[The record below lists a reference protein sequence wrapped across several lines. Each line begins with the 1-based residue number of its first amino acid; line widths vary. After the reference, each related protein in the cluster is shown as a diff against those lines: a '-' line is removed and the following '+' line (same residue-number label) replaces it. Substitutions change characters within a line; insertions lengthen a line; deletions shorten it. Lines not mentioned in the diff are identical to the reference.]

1 MQHKNIKRL
10 SLSLVAL
17 PLLLLSGC
25 GDSGDSVDS
34 AKAESGLKNSSF
46 YLSPQSVTA
55 DLTDIDSGK
64 REVDQNG
71 VLSFEL
77 EDNLP
82 VDIKA
87 LQTDIHYS
95 SIAGKGSL
103 GKGWRTSFDASLD
116 TSVDYDSL
124 LVKSDQ
130 YSSAQAACE
139 KGFSDIKDTL
149 YRGLLSDA
157 VAVYNASNSSCS
169 INRDNGTV
177 ASFEI
182 WDKDGVIGDSHA
194 VTKPNGDILIFSKDS
209 SGKYL
214 ALDQGI
220 EVQLFEAEG
229 DILEYVSAD
238 NKKYSFDKEGKL
250 IRLMVDGKVA
260 NLEYKDDKI
269 VKVSNQVGVDIVFSY
284 DNDKL
289 SEIAY
294 LDNKLTFNYQGANL
308 LSISRLVSNQK
319 VLDLV
324 DMDKISQEDL
334 NSTDLERNNTET
346 YTSVQS
352 ELGQFSYN
360 ENGLIVKISKDG
372 FSKIIGEEE
381 LSNSTK
387 GITFTKEFSYDDL
400 GRVIAQDA
408 TSTGPSLSEEKHTD
422 YIYEN
427 DMFEILSG
435 DESLKEFYDVVN
447 SIQVVKSSEDSM
459 SEKIMSHDENGRVIK
474 VTLAPYA
481 SPASFE
487 INYKYND
494 RGQRI
499 TLDGFDSETGI
510 KTISVREFDPI
521 FNKVTK
527 FQSGNQTVVSKYSAN
542 GQIVKKEIY
551 KGLGLASS
559 ASYSYDRNGFPES
572 RIDNLSKK
580 TKSFTV
586 SKTGKSKQSTAHI
599 HPPRP
604 GTHNNVGWS
613 QATGFISAKNSATTV
628 TFVEGAKTT
637 SYGPVGNFLN
647 LYYNRTLSRINYFHW
662 EMLDGSSSGFFKA
675 TPYQNPF
682 NKQQNTKQL
691 IVVGHS
697 FGGDSSVEALSKTID
712 STNPDLL
719 ITVDPVGQD
728 SRSSYVKSKTKRW
741 IDIYAMSGSSTG
753 KKRVWRTW
761 TYSTEVDYMGVC
773 GSWYLPYPCWKTKTI
788 SVTQKY
794 PGFDPVMSWNA
805 SDWTA
810 YLGGKGSHSD
820 YDPGD
825 VQPDLF
831 IKIKAHHGDFS
842 YMVGLLESGSFG
854 KNNNF
859 SITPQNKGFQDW
871 VMRKK
876 SSYNKYPMFFS
887 TTW

>member
-25 GDSGDSVDS
+25 GDSADSGDNVDSVNS
-34 AKAESGLKNSSF
+34 VKANSSF
-46 YLSPQSVTA
+46 YLSPRNVTA

-71 VLSFEL
+71 VLSFAL
-77 EDNLP
+77 EGNLP

-95 SIAGKGSL
+95 SAAEQGSL

-116 TSVDYDSL
+116 TSVDYDAL
-124 LVKSDQ
+124 LIKSDQ

-139 KGFSDIKDTL
+139 KGFGDIKDTL

-182 WDKDGVIGDSHA
+182 WDKDGVTGDSHS

-229 DILEYVSAD
+229 DILEYVGAD

-260 NLEYKDDKI
+260 NLEYNDDKI
-269 VKVSNQVGVDIVFSY
+269 VKVSNQVGVDIIFSY

-294 LDNKLTFNYQGANL
+294 LDNKLTFEYQGENL
-308 LSISRLVSNQK
+308 FSISRLVSNQK

-324 DMDKISQEDL
+324 DMDKLSEEDL
-334 NSTDLERNNTET
+334 NSTNFEESNTET
-346 YTSVQS
+346 YTSVLS

-360 ENGLIVKISKDG
+360 DKGVIVQITQDGSTKI
-372 FSKIIGEEE
+372 FGEEE

-387 GITFTKEFSYDDL
+387 GISFTKEFSYDDL
-400 GRVIAQDA
+400 GRVIAQDS
-408 TSTGPSLSEEKHTD
+408 TSKTLAGSENRHTD

-459 SEKIMSHDENGRVIK
+459 SEKIMSYDEKGRVINF
-474 VTLAPYA
+474 TMAPYA

-499 TLDGFDSETGI
+499 KLDGFDSETGI
-510 KTISVREFDPI
+510 RTSSVREFDPI

-572 RIDNLSKK
+572 RIDNVTKN
-580 TKSFTV
+580 TKSFKV
-586 SKTGKSKQSTAHI
+586 SKTGKYSWSFYN
-599 HPPRP
+599 RYRDFF
-604 GTHNNVGWS
+604 NVGWS
-613 QATGFISAKNSATTV
+613 RATGYIKATNSATTV

-637 SYGPVGNFLN
+637 SYGPVGNFVN
-647 LYYNRTLSRINYFHW
+647 TYYKKKLSRINYFHW
-662 EMLDGSSSGFFKA
+662 EMLDGSSSSFFRA

-697 FGGDSSVEALSKTID
+697 FGGDSSVEALSKTITG
-712 STNPDLL
+712 TNPDLL
-719 ITVDPVGQD
+719 ITIDPIGED

-741 IDIYAMSGSSTG
+741 IDIYAMSGTPTG
-753 KKRVWRTW
+753 KKKVWRTW
-761 TYSTEVDYMGVC
+761 TYSKDVSYLGVC
-773 GSWYLPYPCWKTKTI
+773 GWSPCWKTKTI
-788 SVTQKY
+788 SVSQKY
-794 PGFDPVMSWNA
+794 IGYDTVMSWN
-805 SDWTA
+805 SGDWIA
-810 YLGGKGSHSD
+810 YVGGKGSRSD

-825 VQPDLF
+825 IRPDVI
-831 IKIKAHHGDFS
+831 IKMTAHHADFQYMLS
-842 YMVGLLESGSFG
+842 YLEGYTG
-854 KNNNF
+854 PNNNF
-859 SITPQNKGFQDW
+859 SITPQYKPFKDW
-871 VMRKK
+871 VKNKR
-876 SSYNKYPMFFS
+876 SSYSKYPLYFS
-887 TTW
+887 TSQ